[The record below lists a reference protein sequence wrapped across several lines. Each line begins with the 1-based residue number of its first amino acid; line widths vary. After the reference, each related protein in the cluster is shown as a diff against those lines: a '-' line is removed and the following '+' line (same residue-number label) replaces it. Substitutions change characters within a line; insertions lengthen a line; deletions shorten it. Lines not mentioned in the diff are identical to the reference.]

1 MSCERF
7 SPNERIAVML
17 EVPSPLARRPI
28 GRHLIVAA
36 ALLGGLVVQSA
47 APAANAPSAL
57 PGASPGAP
65 LPTAAAAPSAPT
77 ATATPAGSAPAPAPG
92 PQSSGGTVDEQV
104 QSLKSDV
111 LDLNRDLFVLEQEL
125 LYPANT
131 QVAVFVSMDAGTFF
145 GLDAV
150 QLKIDG
156 KEVADYLYTPR
167 EVHALVQGG
176 VQRLYVGNLK
186 VGKHELVAFFTGKG
200 PHNLDYTRGAT
211 LEFQKDIGAKY
222 LELTITD
229 DQKKLQ
235 PQFRIKDWD

>member
-1 MSCERF
+1 M
-7 SPNERIAVML
+7 PD
-17 EVPSPLARRPI
+17 VPSLPARRLA
-28 GRHLIVAA
+28 GRYLTAKV
-36 ALLGGLVVQSA
+36 ALLAGLL
-47 APAANAPSAL
+47 AL
-57 PGASPGAP
+57 QATAGTALAQ
-65 LPTAAAAPSAPT
+65 TAAAAVASPPAVSQSA
-77 ATATPAGSAPAPAPG
+77 
-92 PQSSGGTVDEQV
+92 SGGVDEQV

-145 GLDAV
+145 ALDSV
-150 QLKIDG
+150 QLKVDG
-156 KEVADYLYTPR
+156 KEVANYLYTPR

-176 VQRLYVGNLK
+176 VHRLYVGNLK

-211 LEFQKDIGAKY
+211 LDFQKDIGAKY

-229 DQKKLQ
+229 DQHKLQ

>member
-1 MSCERF
+1 MPE
-7 SPNERIAVML
+7 A
-17 EVPSPLARRPI
+17 PSPLARRPA
-28 GRHLIVAA
+28 GGCLTARFLLIAGLA
-36 ALLGGLVVQSA
+36 AL
-47 APAANAPSAL
+47 APAAFAQSPASAAIARTAT
-57 PGASPGAP
+57 ASPASDSVAP
-65 LPTAAAAPSAPT
+65 ASVVAPPSPSAP
-77 ATATPAGSAPAPAPG
+77 ANAQGAG
-92 PQSSGGTVDEQV
+92 GGSVDEQV

-145 GLDAV
+145 ALDSV

-186 VGKHELVAFFTGKG
+186 AGKHELVAFLTGKG
-200 PHNLDYTRGAT
+200 PHHLDYTRGAT
-211 LEFQKDIGAKY
+211 LDFQKSIGAKY

-235 PQFRIKDWD
+235 PQFRIQDWE

>member
-1 MSCERF
+1 M
-7 SPNERIAVML
+7 P
-17 EVPSPLARRPI
+17 EVPSLPARRLA
-28 GRHLIVAA
+28 GRCLTAKAVLLVALAAVTAA
-36 ALLGGLVVQSA
+36 ASAQSPMPA
-47 APAANAPSAL
+47 APTTAAS
-57 PGASPGAP
+57 AP
-65 LPTAAAAPSAPT
+65 LPAAAS
-77 ATATPAGSAPAPAPG
+77 PAPA
-92 PQSSGGTVDEQV
+92 SSAVPAGAQADTAAPVDQQV

-145 GLDAV
+145 ALDSV

-167 EVHALVQGG
+167 EVHALIQGG

-186 VGKHELVAFFTGKG
+186 IGKHELVAFFTGKG
-200 PHNLDYTRGAT
+200 PHQRDYTRGAKLQFEKT
-211 LEFQKDIGAKY
+211 IGAKY

-235 PQFRIKDWD
+235 PQFRIKDWE

>member
-1 MSCERF
+1 M
-7 SPNERIAVML
+7 PD
-17 EVPSPLARRPI
+17 VPSPFVRRPA
-28 GRHLIVAA
+28 GRRLTAKL
-36 ALLGGLVVQSA
+36 ALLAGLAAVTMAPAAFAQSA
-47 APAANAPSAL
+47 APAAAPVTSPPPSA
-57 PGASPGAP
+57 AV
-65 LPTAAAAPSAPT
+65 PTAAAGQ
-77 ATATPAGSAPAPAPG
+77 AGG
-92 PQSSGGTVDEQV
+92 PVDEQV

-131 QVAVFVSMDAGTFF
+131 QVAVFVSIDAGTFF
-145 GLDAV
+145 ALDAV

-156 KEVADYLYTPR
+156 KEVANYLYTPR

-186 VGKHELVAFFTGKG
+186 VGKHELVAFLTGKG

-211 LEFQKDIGAKY
+211 LDFQKTIGAKY

-229 DQKKLQ
+229 DKSKLE
-235 PQFRIKDWD
+235 PQFRIRNWE

>member
-1 MSCERF
+1 M
-7 SPNERIAVML
+7 PD
-17 EVPSPLARRPI
+17 VPSPLVRWPARRLA
-28 GRHLIVAA
+28 GKCLTAKVALLAGFLALQATAGA
-36 ALLGGLVVQSA
+36 ALAQTA
-47 APAANAPSAL
+47 APAAS
-57 PGASPGAP
+57 SPP
-65 LPTAAAAPSAPT
+65 AAAQP
-77 ATATPAGSAPAPAPG
+77 
-92 PQSSGGTVDEQV
+92 SGGVDEQV

-145 GLDAV
+145 ALDSV

-156 KEVADYLYTPR
+156 KEVANYLYTPR
-167 EVHALVQGG
+167 ETHALVQGG

-200 PHNLDYTRGAT
+200 PHDLDYTRGAT
-211 LEFQKDIGAKY
+211 LDFQKDIGAKY

-229 DQKKLQ
+229 DQSKLQ
-235 PQFRIKDWD
+235 PQFRIKDWE

>member
-7 SPNERIAVML
+7 SPNERIAVMP
-17 EVPSPLARRPI
+17 EVSLPLAGRPT
-28 GRHLIVAA
+28 GRSLIAAA
-36 ALLGGLVVQSA
+36 ALLAGLVALSV
-47 APAANAPSAL
+47 APAASAQ
-57 PGASPGAP
+57 SPP
-65 LPTAAAAPSAPT
+65 PTAPQTAAQPATQPASQPAAADAQST
-77 ATATPAGSAPAPAPG
+77 GGS
-92 PQSSGGTVDEQV
+92 VDQQV

-145 GLDAV
+145 ALDSV
-150 QLKIDG
+150 QLKVDG

-211 LEFQKDIGAKY
+211 LQFQKDIGAKY

>member
-1 MSCERF
+1 M
-7 SPNERIAVML
+7 PD
-17 EVPSPLARRPI
+17 VPSSPARRPT
-28 GRHLIVAA
+28 GRCLTARVALLAGLLALQATAGAALAQTAASAVASPAA
-36 ALLGGLVVQSA
+36 ASP
-47 APAANAPSAL
+47 PAAAQP
-57 PGASPGAP
+57 
-65 LPTAAAAPSAPT
+65 AA
-77 ATATPAGSAPAPAPG
+77 
-92 PQSSGGTVDEQV
+92 GGGVDEQV

-145 GLDAV
+145 ALDTV

-156 KEVADYLYTPR
+156 KEVANYLYTPR
-167 EVHALVQGG
+167 ETHALVQGG

-200 PHNLDYTRGAT
+200 PHALDYTRGAT
-211 LEFQKDIGAKY
+211 LDFQKTIGAKY

-229 DQKKLQ
+229 DQSKLQ
-235 PQFRIKDWD
+235 PQFRIKDWE